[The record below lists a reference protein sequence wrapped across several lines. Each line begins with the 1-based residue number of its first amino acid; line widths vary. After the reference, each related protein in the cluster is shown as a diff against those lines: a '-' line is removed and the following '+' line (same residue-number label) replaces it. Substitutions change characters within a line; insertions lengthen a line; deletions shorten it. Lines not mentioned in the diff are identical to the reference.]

1 MSQWPLWLV
10 QEKAD
15 SQVQICGK
23 NVPPHPCGEV
33 QLTLHLPT
41 RRQKGTQ
48 LSSSDSRV
56 NPKLSVW
63 RRPGPVIYRKER
75 TTHGRAREQT
85 ERGGMQTGEVRKEER
100 RVIEANPES
109 LILRLF
115 LVLPDFLSPSVTLA
129 LT

>member
-1 MSQWPLWLV
+1 M
-10 QEKAD
+10 
-15 SQVQICGK
+15 
-23 NVPPHPCGEV
+23 
-33 QLTLHLPT
+33 
-41 RRQKGTQ
+41 
-48 LSSSDSRV
+48 

-129 LT
+129 LTCLSLARPLALVQLLLLPPHNNRNLQK